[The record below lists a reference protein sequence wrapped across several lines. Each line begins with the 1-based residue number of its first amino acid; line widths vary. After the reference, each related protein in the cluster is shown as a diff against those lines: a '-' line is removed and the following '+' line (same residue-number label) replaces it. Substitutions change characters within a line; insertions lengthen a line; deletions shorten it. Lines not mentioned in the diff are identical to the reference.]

1 MKAFSARVIL
11 LLSFVLYG
19 SFSLLS
25 AEAQAS
31 GAAGFPNA
39 PAADGR
45 PADIAPEA
53 GLQPGGA
60 QSPAAGDLN
69 WTPAALG
76 ELSALATTRS
86 NFSLDRTALGFAAG
100 LIPDT
105 EPETRH
111 VIAKLDG
118 VSVHVLRFGVSG
130 VPDEAAVDGIRQAYH
145 VSGWKHLAGPNSIRR
160 TNTAEYTRKGTTDLW
175 VLMDGVNVHE
185 VVALIESP
193 ASLTLVTVA
202 GNISPVD
209 LLHLRG
215 HFGIPRFD
223 GDSIQGVRER

>member
-1 MKAFSARVIL
+1 M
-11 LLSFVLYG
+11 
-19 SFSLLS
+19 
-25 AEAQAS
+25 
-31 GAAGFPNA
+31 P
-39 PAADGR
+39 
-45 PADIAPEA
+45 
-53 GLQPGGA
+53 LQPGVPRP
-60 QSPAAGDLN
+60 SAAGNLD
-69 WTPAALG
+69 WTPAALD
-76 ELSALATTRS
+76 ELSAEAITRS
-86 NFSLDRTALGFAAG
+86 NFSLDRTALGFAAA

-111 VIAKLDG
+111 AIAKLDG
-118 VSVHVLRFGVSG
+118 INVHVLRFGVSG
-130 VPDEAAVDGIRQAYH
+130 VPDEAAVNDVRQAYH

-223 GDSIQGVRER
+223 GDSIQGVRDR